1 MNYNDRAASIISN
14 PANQVGSVVKAYGK
28 DGELVIRLWDT
39 FPENTEEPLWVEI
52 DSLPVPLF
60 IASLQTQGTS
70 KAVVTFDDFESQEL
84 AAMLVGKKLF
94 SEIADNQFSDGG
106 DDWDFLIGYRFV
118 DMTSNVSGVI
128 TDFVGNEMNPLIEVE
143 ISGESYF
150 LPIADELVEHLDQK
164 KRTIKLRFAEGIFDL

>member
-1 MNYNDRAASIISN
+1 MNYNDRAVSIISN
-14 PANQVGSVVKAYGK
+14 PANQVGSVAKAYGK

-39 FPENTEEPLWVEI
+39 FPGNTEEPLWVEI

-60 IASLQTQGTS
+60 ISSLQSQGTS
-70 KAVVTFDDFESQEL
+70 KAVVTFDDFGNEAL
-84 AAMLVGKKLF
+84 AAMLIGKKLF
-94 SEIADNQFSDGG
+94 SEIAESVEQDGG

-118 DMTSNVSGVI
+118 DVTSNIGGVI

-143 ISGESYF
+143 ISGEGYF

-164 KRTIKLRFAEGIFDL
+164 KKVIKLRLADGIFDL